1 MDSRSKDTLLAVEQN
16 SDELTSLEIG
26 AHHLSSDEGVFNTRD
41 PGDYDKLGTAIGN
54 NNHLKILHVSNL
66 YNNVTL
72 KNTLNKRFYDG
83 IRHNA
88 SITELYLNCITI
100 NRSQNT
106 IRYNCVHD
114 IDDGDCNNIFDAALE
129 ILKGCQEK
137 NILTKLHI
145 HTMPLVGSGEQIMT
159 DILRGF
165 TNLRQL
171 TFVYSELTDDQLLPM
186 AEAIRGYTLIEKLDL
201 AYNNIG
207 DTGCE
212 ALATLRNVR
221 SLCIAANRN
230 MSNEG
235 LISIVNSLSENKNLR
250 ELNFNRD
257 NLRALEDDFSRALC
271 NTDSINDIYLS
282 NHTLESV
289 SKKSVIEFFLDNG
302 SFPGR
307 VASLLELNES
317 TRNKRH
323 VAIKKILIH
332 CPHYYDMESL
342 FDLSVEE
349 EDDSGQDLKALPYV
363 ISWFETAEEAIIGDK
378 KLCTNDLECQKLY
391 AIYQF
396 VTAMPMLFI
405 PAYDKGVECQME

>member
-1 MDSRSKDTLLAVEQN
+1 M
-16 SDELTSLEIG
+16 TSLEIG

-41 PGDYDKLGTAIGN
+41 SGDYDKLGTAIGN
-54 NNHLKILHVSNL
+54 NNHLKILNVSNL

-72 KNTLNKRFYDG
+72 NTLNKRFYDG

-106 IRYNCVHD
+106 VRYNCVHV
-114 IDDGDCNNIFDAALE
+114 IDDGDCNNIFDVALE
-129 ILKGCQEK
+129 ILKACQEK

-145 HTMPLVGSGEQIMT
+145 HTMPLVGSGEQIMA

-171 TFVYSELTDDQLLPM
+171 TFIHSELTDDQLLPM
-186 AEAIRGYTLIEKLDL
+186 VEVIRGYTLSENLNFDN
-201 AYNNIG
+201 NNIG

-221 SLCIAANRN
+221 SLGITRNRDI
-230 MSNEG
+230 SNEG
-235 LISIVNSLSENKNLR
+235 FISIVNSLSENKNLR

-271 NTDSINDIYLS
+271 NTSSINDIYLS

-289 SKKSVIEFFLDNG
+289 SKKSVIEFFLDDVL
-302 SFPGR
+302 PGR
-307 VASLLELNES
+307 VASFLELNES

-342 FDLSVEE
+342 FDLSVEK
-349 EDDSGQDLKALPYV
+349 EDDSGQDLKALPHV
-363 ISWFETAEEAIIGDK
+363 ISWFEMAEEAIIGDQ
-378 KLCTNDLECQKLY
+378 KLCANDLECQKLY

-405 PAYDKGVECQME
+405 PASHDKGRS

>member
-41 PGDYDKLGTAIGN
+41 SGDYDKLGTAIGN

-72 KNTLNKRFYDG
+72 NTLNKRFYDG

-114 IDDGDCNNIFDAALE
+114 IDDGDCNNIFDVALE
-129 ILKGCQEK
+129 ILKACQEK

-145 HTMPLVGSGEQIMT
+145 HTMPLVGSGEQIMA

-186 AEAIRGYTLIEKLDL
+186 VEAIRGYTLIEMLEI
-201 AYNNIG
+201 AHNNIG

-271 NTDSINDIYLS
+271 NTSSINDIYLS

-289 SKKSVIEFFLDNG
+289 SKKSVIEFFLDDVL
-302 SFPGR
+302 PGR
-307 VASLLELNES
+307 VASLLEMNKK
-317 TRNKRH
+317 TNKRH
-323 VAIKKILIH
+323 VAIEKILLHHPPI
-332 CPHYYDMESL
+332 DMEPL
-342 FDLSVEE
+342 FDLSLE
-349 EDDSGQDLKALPYV
+349 EDDSGQDLKALPHV
-363 ISWFETAEEAIIGDK
+363 ISWFETAAEAIIEDN
-378 KLCTNDLECQKLY
+378 KLSANDLEIKKIS

-405 PAYDKGVECQME
+405 PASHHDKGVEYQME